1 MLSRLPGPTATRVR
15 DLPAFF
21 RFAAV
26 GVVGFLVDAT
36 TLTLM
41 LALGSGFYLGRACSY
56 VTAATC
62 TWALNRSW
70 TFRDKSSRRARQW
83 ARFLAANT
91 VGGAANYGIYALIVS
106 HFGGASLGLPV
117 LAVAIGSICG
127 LAVNFL
133 LSKRLVFRGGEAARH
148 VAGP

>member
-1 MLSRLPGPTATRVR
+1 M
-15 DLPAFF
+15 PAFF

-26 GVVGFLVDAT
+26 GVVGFLIDAT

-70 TFRDKSSRRARQW
+70 TFRDKTRHRARQW
-83 ARFLAANT
+83 AQFVAANA
-91 VGGAANYGIYALIVS
+91 VGGAVNYGIYALIMS
-106 HFGGASLGLPV
+106 HFGTASLGLPV

-133 LSKRLVFRGGEAARH
+133 LSKRLVFRGGEASRDM
-148 VAGP
+148 AGP